1 MKEEVKR
8 FLIIDGNNLLY
19 SSHYASEKLPWK
31 SFQGAIFLFLR
42 VVISI
47 LKKND
52 YQKVLV
58 VFDGGGINFRKS
70 LLTTY
75 KAQRESMPETLV
87 NQMEILKSLLVKIN
101 LPYIQIVNHEADDII
116 ASFVTQVVEKCP
128 NLIFDIFTRDKDM
141 LQLINQNTNILKY
154 INGKITL
161 YNQESFQQEHNF
173 LPSSYVDYL
182 SLLGDQV
189 DNIEGVKGIGPV
201 NAKLLI
207 RQFSTLENIYQKI
220 NQQTS
225 QLNIPEPIK
234 ILLEKNQELVFRNKK
249 IIGLEKNISLAFY
262 SFQKYDFNWE
272 EWKNNKEFQEFCQI
286 NRFNS
291 ILKLLS

>member
-70 LLTTY
+70 LLATY
-75 KAQRESMPETLV
+75 KAQREGMPESLF
-87 NQMEILKSLLVKIN
+87 NQMEVLKSLLVKTN
-101 LPYIQIVNHEADDII
+101 LPYIQIINHEADDII
-116 ASFVTQVVEKCP
+116 ASFITQTAEKFP
-128 NLIFDIFTRDKDM
+128 DLIFDIFTRDKDM

-161 YNQESFQQEHNF
+161 YNQESFQQEFNF

-182 SLLGDQV
+182 SLLGDNV

-220 NQQTS
+220 NEQTS
-225 QLNIPEPIK
+225 QLNMLEPIK

-249 IIGLEKNISLAFY
+249 IIGLEKNIPLSP
-262 SFQKYDFNWE
+262 QKYDFD
-272 EWKNNKEFQEFCQI
+272 
-286 NRFNS
+286 
-291 ILKLLS
+291 